1 MTPSKL
7 KDYKL
12 KKGKFISPL
21 NEIMTSLEDD
31 KSWTYGRLPEYLWI
45 GLIMDYYGRDEGFK
59 RMHDILVMTI
69 KESIELKTLR
79 ISEIMK
85 LDDVKKKSFFE
96 NVAKIIQNVA
106 LAPLTL
112 VFTVSEYPEFVKKF
126 HDGSDIE
133 TRKEVLERVMSKL
146 MSHQTNEATDIR
158 FLVLYYSM
166 MLGRMHMLQDQ
177 VEKLQL

>member
-85 LDDVKKKSFFE
+85 LDDVKKKAF
-96 NVAKIIQNVA
+96 
-106 LAPLTL
+106 
-112 VFTVSEYPEFVKKF
+112 
-126 HDGSDIE
+126 
-133 TRKEVLERVMSKL
+133 
-146 MSHQTNEATDIR
+146 
-158 FLVLYYSM
+158 
-166 MLGRMHMLQDQ
+166 
-177 VEKLQL
+177 